1 MMLDNILLKYL
12 NYRIKRSLK
21 NIDVD
26 RPLQLINEYQRDF
39 GSNAQKIHQLTSEII
54 GPHGDS
60 EKRDYIST
68 SEYMQFK
75 SGIEKKS
82 NVFANK
88 PYQLGALD
96 LEIDVIVS
104 LLSQLR
110 SPKVLE
116 VGVANGYSSA
126 FIYHALTKN
135 NGNLT
140 SIDLPRFYRRS
151 NHPYQMLLAWLAK
164 RGKIKTTG
172 TLVDLIPGG
181 VIPEDRYAGWLVPV
195 EYRLSVPNITIIG
208 NAFSIIDE
216 LDVTD
221 YDFVLIDAMKD
232 YSGRLKIMNMMLKK
246 MNSGAIGIMDGY
258 WVNSAFDDFCSTNNL
273 SSWKL
278 GRIGI
283 FKCN

>member
-1 MMLDNILLKYL
+1 MLYDILLKYL

-21 NIDVD
+21 NIDFD

-39 GSNAQKIHQLTSEII
+39 GSNVQKIHKLTSEII

-60 EKRDYIST
+60 EKGDYIST
-68 SEYMQFK
+68 AEYRSFK
-75 SGIEKKS
+75 KRIEEKS

-88 PYQLGALD
+88 PFQLGALD
-96 LEIDVIVS
+96 LEIDIIVS

-126 FIYHALTKN
+126 FVYHALTKN
-135 NGNLT
+135 NGSLT
-140 SIDLPRFYRRS
+140 SIDLPRFFSRS

-181 VIPEDRYAGWLVPV
+181 VIPEDRYAGWLVPI
-195 EYRLSVPNITIIG
+195 EYRLSVHNITIIG

-216 LDVTD
+216 LDAAD

-232 YSGRLKIMNMMLKK
+232 YSGRLKMLNMAINK
-246 MNSGAIGIMDGY
+246 MNSGAICVMDGY
-258 WVNSAFDDFCSTNNL
+258 WVNSAFDHFCSTNNL
-273 SSWKL
+273 TSWKL
-278 GRIGI
+278 GRVGI
-283 FKCN
+283 FRCN